1 MATVVACGVLNSR
14 AQTHRPGRS
23 RAFVDQL
30 AGVEPGPGLARH
42 RLVSKNL
49 VRGGREHQGR
59 VGDCRGHADAD
70 RAAEKSALVAKPEC
84 EAERV
89 RPGIRGRCFGEC
101 RDERLGPS
109 LDSPVQALRLA
120 YSPGPP
126 GLVQPRAGGGGNN
139 AHGPTRSPRIDV
151 VCRRRDRRRPRAET
165 STSGRRNSVCISR
178 AMRAMR

>member
-1 MATVVACGVLNSR
+1 MATVVACGVLTCVRKRIDPAGPGLSSTSWR
-14 AQTHRPGRS
+14 ASSQ
-23 RAFVDQL
+23 AL
-30 AGVEPGPGLARH
+30 GLARH

-126 GLVQPRAGGGGNN
+126 GLVQLRAGGGGQQ
-139 AHGPTRSPRIDV
+139 RSRSHAVPE
-151 VCRRRDRRRPRAET
+151 DRRRLPQARPAQAQGPKPQLQAGAT
-165 STSGRRNSVCISR
+165 PCASPARC
-178 AMRAMR
+178 AQ